1 MGGSM
6 FVENL
11 ESRRLFSGS
20 PTPTAAVVG
29 STLVVTGGTKTD
41 NVQVFEDGFGQVHVQ
56 YTDTGGNQHEV
67 LSTPAAGLTFASV
80 DTAGKNDKLNIDL
93 DTVNFAVN
101 AGAGDD
107 QIVISGDAA
116 GSANGQGGNDTITA
130 TSQAGGGAL
139 NITGGD
145 GADNITLTDNAGG
158 SNVDGGKGKD
168 TISVYQANNT
178 GVQGGD
184 DDDKIYIN
192 TSGAAAGFLAADVNA
207 GAGNDL
213 IVIAAGD
220 NHVDG
225 GAGTDTLQVIPP
237 GTTAFG
243 EVSIEKHI

>member
-1 MGGSM
+1 M

-29 STLVVTGGTKTD
+29 TTLVVTGGTKTD
-41 NVQVFEDGFGQVHVQ
+41 NVQVFEDSFGQVHVQ
-56 YTDTGGNQHEV
+56 YTDTGGGQHEV
-67 LSTPAAGLTFASV
+67 LSTPAAGLTFATV
-80 DTAGKNDKLNIDL
+80 DTAGKNDKINVDL
-93 DTVNFAVN
+93 DTVTYAVN

-107 QIVISGDAA
+107 QIVLNGDAG
-116 GSANGQGGNDTITA
+116 GSANGQGGKDTITA
-130 TSQAGGGAL
+130 SSQNNPL

-145 GADNITLTDNAGG
+145 GDDNITITDNAGG

-168 TISVYQANNT
+168 TISVNNANNT

-184 DDDKIYIN
+184 DDDKIFVN
-192 TSGAAAGFLAADVNA
+192 SSGAASGFLAANVN
-207 GAGNDL
+207 GGNGNDL
-213 IVIAAGD
+213 IAIAAGD

-225 GAGTDTLQVIPP
+225 GAGTDTLQLIPP
-237 GTTAFG
+237 GTTLFG

>member
-1 MGGSM
+1 MGSQM
-6 FVENL
+6 FEHL
-11 ESRRLFSGS
+11 ESRRLFAGS
-20 PTPTAAVVG
+20 PVPTAAVVG

-56 YTDTGGNQHEV
+56 YTDTSGSHEV
-67 LSTPAAGLTFASV
+67 LATPAAGLTFATV
-80 DTAGKNDKLNIDL
+80 DTAGKNDKINIDL
-93 DTVNFAVN
+93 DTVTYAVN

-107 QIVISGDAA
+107 QIVLNGDAG
-116 GSANGQGGNDTITA
+116 GSANGQGGKDTITA
-130 TSQAGGGAL
+130 TSQVGAL

-145 GADNITLTDNAGG
+145 GDDNITLTDNAGG

-168 TISVYQANNT
+168 KISIDNANNT

-184 DDDKIYIN
+184 DDDKIFIN
-192 TSGAAAGFLAADVNA
+192 SSGAASGFLAADVN
-207 GAGNDL
+207 GGNGNDL
-213 IVIAAGD
+213 IAIAAGD

-225 GAGTDTLQVIPP
+225 GAGTDTPQLIPP

>member
-1 MGGSM
+1 M
-6 FVENL
+6 FVEHL

-29 STLVVTGGTKTD
+29 TTLVVTGGTKTD
-41 NVQVFEDGFGQVHVQ
+41 NVQVFEDGAHVVHVQ
-56 YTDTGGNQHEV
+56 YTDSSGNHEV
-67 LSTPAAGLTFASV
+67 LATPAAGLTFATV
-80 DTAGKNDKLNIDL
+80 DTAGKDDKLNIDL
-93 DTVNFAVN
+93 DTVTYAVN
-101 AGAGDD
+101 AGAGND
-107 QIVISGDAA
+107 QIVLNGDAA

-130 TSQAGGGAL
+130 TSQSGGGAL

-145 GADNITLTDNAGG
+145 GDDNITLTDNASG

-168 TISVYQANNT
+168 KISIDNANNT

-184 DDDKIYIN
+184 DDDKIFIN
-192 TSGAAAGFLAADVNA
+192 SSGAASGFLAADVN
-207 GAGNDL
+207 GGNGNDL
-213 IVIAAGD
+213 IAIAAGD

-225 GAGTDTLQVIPP
+225 GAGTDTLQLIPP